1 MYVGL
6 WHLVT
11 AESAQLFV
19 TRISLDGTALSVALR
34 PSLRPSRASDFLE
47 IGSKFSG
54 NIALNKSNYRIT
66 NLSFK
71 GQKDQGQWERKLKNR
86 FPRTSSSKLDR
97 FTSDQDHA
105 E

>member
-1 MYVGL
+1 
-6 WHLVT
+6 
-11 AESAQLFV
+11 
-19 TRISLDGTALSVALR
+19 
-34 PSLRPSRASDFLE
+34 
-47 IGSKFSG
+47 
-54 NIALNKSNYRIT
+54 
-66 NLSFK
+66 LSFK